1 MNTQPAHSLTEAEPA
16 TELPAYWMP
25 FTANRAFARD
35 PRMVASAEGN
45 YLITPEGHRVFDA
58 SAGLWCTGAG
68 HNRPE
73 IRDAVAEQLGTLD
86 YAPAFQFGHP
96 LVFRLAERLRTLAPD
111 PLDYAFFCNSGSEA
125 ADTAIKMAR
134 AYWRM
139 RGRASKTKVIG
150 RARGYHGMN
159 VGGTSVGGINA
170 NRKHY
175 GALMDA
181 DHLPHTLLPEA
192 AFSRG
197 QPEVGAHLA
206 DELLRLIDLH
216 DASNIAAVMV
226 EPFAGSTGVLVPP
239 VGYLERLREICSA
252 HDILLIFD
260 EVITGFGRV
269 GEMFAAERFG
279 VTPDLMTLAKQIT
292 NGALPMGAVLA
303 SRDIHGA
310 FMAQDLPEH
319 AIEFPHGYT
328 YSGHPVACAAAM
340 ASLDIIENDGL
351 VARGRA
357 LAPVLEEQLHARR
370 GAPHV
375 TDIRNLGLA
384 GAIQLAP
391 RDGDPTIRPREAA
404 LHLWDAG
411 FYVRYGGDTLQFT
424 PPYTSTTEELEA
436 LGAAVGR
443 ALEALHY

>member
-1 MNTQPAHSLTEAEPA
+1 
-16 TELPAYWMP
+16 MP

-35 PRMVASAEGN
+35 PLMVERAEGN
-45 YLITPEGHRVFDA
+45 YLITPEGQRVFDA

-73 IRDAVAEQLGTLD
+73 IRDAVAAQLGTLD

-96 LVFRLAERLRTLAPD
+96 LAFRLAERLRSLAPD

-139 RGRASKTKVIG
+139 HGRASKTKVIG

-175 GALMDA
+175 GALMDT

-197 QPEVGAHLA
+197 QPETGAHLA

-279 VTPDLMTLAKQIT
+279 VVPDLMTLAKQIT
-292 NGALPMGAVLA
+292 NGALPLGAVMA
-303 SRDIHGA
+303 SREIHTA

-351 VARGRA
+351 VARGRE
-357 LAPVLEEQLHARR
+357 LAPVLEAQLHARR

-391 RDGDPTIRPREAA
+391 RDGDATIRPREAA
-404 LHLWDAG
+404 LDLWHRG
-411 FYVRYGGDTLQFT
+411 FYVRFGGDTLQFT
-424 PPYTSTTEELEA
+424 PPYTSTREELEA
-436 LGAAVGR
+436 LGEAVGQ
-443 ALEALHY
+443 ALARLR

>member
-1 MNTQPAHSLTEAEPA
+1 MTEHARSLLASEPA

-35 PRMVASAEGN
+35 PRMIARAEGN
-45 YLITPEGHRVFDA
+45 TLITPEGHRAFDA
-58 SAGLWCTGAG
+58 SAGLWCCGAG
-68 HNRPE
+68 HNRQE
-73 IRDAVAEQLGTLD
+73 IRDAVARQLGVLD

-96 LVFRLAERLRTLAPD
+96 LAFRLAERLRALTPD
-111 PLDYAFFCNSGSEA
+111 PLDYAFFCNSGSDA
-125 ADTAIKMAR
+125 ADTALKMAR

-150 RARGYHGMN
+150 RARGYHGVN

-175 GALMDA
+175 GPLMDA
-181 DHLPHTLLPEA
+181 DHLPHTLLAEA

-197 QPEVGAHLA
+197 QPEAGAHLA

-216 DASNIAAVMV
+216 DASNIAAVIV

-239 VGYLERLREICSA
+239 LGYLERLREICST

-260 EVITGFGRV
+260 EVITGFGRL

-279 VTPDLMTLAKQIT
+279 VVPDLMTLAKQIT
-292 NGALPMGAVLA
+292 NGALPMGAVMA
-303 SRDIHGA
+303 SREIHQA
-310 FMAQDLPEH
+310 FMDQDLPEH

-340 ASLDIIENDGL
+340 ATLDIIENDGL
-351 VARGRA
+351 VARSRE

-391 RDGDPTIRPREAA
+391 RDGDPTIRPRDAA
-404 LHLWDAG
+404 LRLWEDG

-424 PPYTSTTEELEA
+424 PPYTSTREELEA
-436 LGAAVGR
+436 LGTAVAR
-443 ALEALHY
+443 ALEGLR